1 MLDGI
6 CIGEIELPM
15 KLKNNNQGQ
24 GRHWSGSHKERAEAS
39 QAVAEARV
47 WTPATEESRTWQSL
61 SEWTRERHL
70 GVNEKLGLVVWRIL
84 GKRER
89 LWDADSVLRGNY
101 KQIQDALIEAGL
113 AEDDSPKYIEWVLG
127 RQDDSIREQGSK
139 VLIEVYRV
147 PFNSTFNEKGLT

>member
-1 MLDGI
+1 MLEGTLVAEV
-6 CIGEIELPM
+6 EIPM

-24 GRHWSGSHKERAEAS
+24 GRHWSGSHKERRMATE
-39 QAVAEARV
+39 AVAN
-47 WTPATEESRTWQSL
+47 ATVKYFPSTTSEFTVGL
-61 SEWTRERHL
+61 SEWLTERHFDCDQ
-70 GVNEKLGLVVWRIL
+70 KIGLVVWRIL

-127 RQDDSIREQGSK
+127 RQDDTIRDLGSK
-139 VLIEVYRV
+139 VLVEVY
-147 PFNSTFNEKGLT
+147 TL

>member
-1 MLDGI
+1 MISGI
-6 CIGEIELPM
+6 HIGTIEVPM

-24 GRHWSGSHKERAEAS
+24 GRHWSGSHKERSLAS

-47 WTPATEESRTWQSL
+47 WQPSTSESSSWVSLPEWL
-61 SEWTRERHL
+61 SERHWDV
-70 GVNEKLGLVVWRIL
+70 GTKLGLVVYRIL
-84 GKRER
+84 GKGER

-127 RQDDSIREQGSK
+127 LQEDQTRDHGPR
-139 VLIEVYRV
+139 VVIEVH
-147 PFNSTFNEKGLT
+147 TL

>member
-1 MLDGI
+1 MLEGI
-6 CIGEIELPM
+6 LLGEIEIPM

-24 GRHWSGSHKERAEAS
+24 GRHWSGSHKERAVAS

-47 WTPATEESRTWQSL
+47 WQPSTSESRSWVSLPEWL
-61 SEWTRERHL
+61 SELERFMV
-70 GVNEKLGLVVWRIL
+70 GQKLGLVVWRIL

-89 LWDADSVLRGNY
+89 LWDADSVLRGNF

-127 RQDDSIREQGSK
+127 RQDDSIRDQGSK
-139 VLIEVYRV
+139 VLIEVY
-147 PFNSTFNEKGLT
+147 LL

>member
-1 MLDGI
+1 M
-6 CIGEIELPM
+6 IGGNLIAEIEIPM

-24 GRHWSGSHKERAEAS
+24 GRHWSGSHKERRIAS
-39 QAVAEARV
+39 EAVANALVRYFPCV
-47 WTPATEESRTWQSL
+47 ESESAVRL
-61 SEWTRERHL
+61 SEWLSERQIDCDQ
-70 GVNEKLGLVVWRIL
+70 KLGLVVWRIL

-127 RQDDSIREQGSK
+127 RQDDTIRDLGPK
-139 VLIEVYRV
+139 VLVEVY
-147 PFNSTFNEKGLT
+147 TI

>member
-1 MLDGI
+1 MLDGMLI
-6 CIGEIELPM
+6 AEIEIPM

-24 GRHWSGSHKERAEAS
+24 GRHWSGSHKERREAS
-39 QAVAEARV
+39 EAVSNARV
-47 WTPATEESRTWQSL
+47 WQPATKQSQVYQRL
-61 SEWTRERHL
+61 SEWTREPHI
-70 GVNEKLGLVVWRIL
+70 GKNEKLGLVVWRIL

-127 RQDDSIREQGSK
+127 RQDDSIRDQGPK
-139 VLIEVYRV
+139 VLVEVYRV
-147 PFNSTFNEKGLT
+147 PFNSAFNERL

>member
-6 CIGEIELPM
+6 HIGEIEIPM

-24 GRHWSGSHKERAEAS
+24 GRHWSGSHKERRTATE
-39 QAVAEARV
+39 AVADARV
-47 WTPATEESRTWQSL
+47 WTPATKESGVYQRL
-61 SEWTRERHL
+61 SDWTRAIQF
-70 GVNEKLGLVVWRIL
+70 GKDEKLGLVVWRIL

-127 RQDDSIREQGSK
+127 RQDDSIRDQGPK
-139 VLIEVYRV
+139 VLIDVYRV
-147 PFNSTFNEKGLT
+147 PFNSAFNERV